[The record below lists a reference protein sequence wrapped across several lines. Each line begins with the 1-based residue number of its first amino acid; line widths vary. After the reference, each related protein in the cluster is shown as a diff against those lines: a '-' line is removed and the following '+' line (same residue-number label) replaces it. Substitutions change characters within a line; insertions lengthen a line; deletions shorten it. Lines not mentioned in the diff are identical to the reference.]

1 MEVLQARFC
10 RVFCF
15 YHRPI
20 DICPGTAQLD
30 AARKAQ
36 LDAARKA
43 QLGAARK
50 AQLGAA
56 RTAQLGATS
65 RPNSVP
71 PVKPNMSR
79 ES

>member
-20 DICPGTAQLD
+20 DICPGT
-30 AARKAQ
+30 AQ